1 MACAL
6 DLIGDRWS
14 LLVIRDLLT
23 GPRRYGDLLAAPEH
37 IPTNILADR
46 LRRLE
51 REGLIRAAAY
61 SEHPP
66 RFEYSLTRKGRE
78 LGPALDALATWG
90 LRYFPGT
97 VRTVPPAT
105 ELMEAAAED

>member
-1 MACAL
+1 VPEAEPAL
-6 DLIGDRWS
+6 VS
-14 LLVIRDLLT
+14 
-23 GPRRYGDLLAAPEH
+23 PAPASAAASG
-37 IPTNILADR
+37 PTNILADR

-51 REGLIRAAAY
+51 REGLVRAEPY

-66 RFEYSLTRKGRE
+66 RFAYSLTRQGRE

-97 VRTVPPAT
+97 VRTIPPAA
-105 ELMEAAAED
+105 ELADQAAGA